1 MASTQSASTLPQ
13 GFSVYQHTLGAPLQ
27 FLPALGSQ
35 QLDDFINAFIP
46 GPAPASEKRATISL
60 DFLEYAQM
68 TGQNFKFYA
77 VNSAPSA
84 ATSPSIDSPSLDSVN
99 SSFNVSPTTPSWD
112 WSATSAPSVAS
123 SSRGSTQS
131 RQKSKAKSS
140 PSRHQTTDFSHLPGM
155 KILTKD
161 GQDVTNTASRGS
173 KTKEQRDHAHLMRI
187 IKACD
192 SCRRK
197 KIRCDPSHK
206 KRGAA
211 QAAPPPASKSAKK
224 ARAAPQDPPCLP
236 SAAVPDRELL
246 FASSSFDLDSG
257 LDFSGLE
264 NLDPA
269 TLTYDPFDEFI
280 QFPPMDTPD
289 LDFPLESEAYLSSQP
304 TTTTSSS
311 SAASP
316 LRSFALFSQ
325 PELGAPPG
333 AEFVNPGPQ
342 EISPNLPFLERSGS
356 SSDYIDFNL
365 YSPES
370 SFSEDERML
379 PIGAS
384 TSSLPGLN
392 EPSLS
397 ECPPPLYETVPDGE
411 ANEWDGPGLSVDELQ
426 FHSANEG
433 VGGRGHSSLSS
444 NSSGQFATMSHVTAG
459 ESVNEYGS
467 RPNRVP
473 SSEPLS
479 QVVICVPPGTIV
491 VTGDTSPGQNLDN
504 VRTRLH
510 RLLTNEQPLTS
521 WKVPTTSLDSSVA
534 SSSIDVGVSVV
545 QTAAFM
551 SSLALYVM
559 AAALTAIQ
567 GGVSPHKHSPTAS
580 CRTMSGRSSRMLDTM
595 SPLCVA

>member
-1 MASTQSASTLPQ
+1 MASTSASTLPQ
-13 GFSVYQHTLGAPLQ
+13 GFSVYQPTLGAPLQ
-27 FLPALGSQ
+27 FFPALGSQ
-35 QLDDFINAFIP
+35 QLDDLINAFIP

-60 DFLEYAQM
+60 DFLEYTQM

-84 ATSPSIDSPSLDSVN
+84 ATSPSIASPSIDSVN
-99 SSFNVSPTTPSWD
+99 SSFNVSPVTSSWD

-123 SSRGSTQS
+123 SSRGSTQRR
-131 RQKSKAKSS
+131 RQSKAKCP

-161 GQDVTNTASRGS
+161 GQDVTNIASRGS

-211 QAAPPPASKSAKK
+211 QAAPPPASKPAMK
-224 ARAAPQDPPCLP
+224 ARVVLQDPPCPPL
-236 SAAVPDRELL
+236 AAVTDTDLP
-246 FASSSFDLDSG
+246 FSSSSFDLDPG
-257 LDFSGLE
+257 FDFSGLE

-269 TLTYDPFDEFI
+269 TLTYDPFDEFV
-280 QFPPMDTPD
+280 QFPAMDTPD
-289 LDFPLESEAYLSSQP
+289 LDFLLESEGYLSSQP

-311 SAASP
+311 SVASP
-316 LRSFALFSQ
+316 LKSFTPSSH

-333 AEFVNPGPQ
+333 AEFVHPELQ
-342 EISPNLPFLERSGS
+342 ESSPNFPFLDRSGS

-379 PIGAS
+379 PICAS
-384 TSSLPGLN
+384 TSSLPSLN

-433 VGGRGHSSLSS
+433 VGGSGHSSLSS
-444 NSSGQFATMSHVTAG
+444 NSSGQFATTSHVTAG

-467 RPNRVP
+467 RLNRVP

-491 VTGDTSPGQNLDN
+491 VAGDTSPGGQNLDN
-504 VRTRLH
+504 V
-510 RLLTNEQPLTS
+510 S
-521 WKVPTTSLDSSVA
+521 TSLDSSVVSA
-534 SSSIDVGVSVV
+534 SIDVGASVV

-551 SSLALYVM
+551 SNLAVYVM
-559 AAALTAIQ
+559 AAALTAMHS
-567 GGVSPHKHSPTAS
+567 GVLPRKRSPAAS
-580 CRTMSGRSSRMLDTM
+580 CRAMSGRSSLVLDTM

>member
-68 TGQNFKFYA
+68 TGQNFKFYP
-77 VNSAPSA
+77 VNSAPSV

-131 RQKSKAKSS
+131 RRKSKAKSS

-211 QAAPPPASKSAKK
+211 QAAPPPASKSANK
-224 ARAAPQDPPCLP
+224 ARAVPQDPPCLP

-257 LDFSGLE
+257 FDFSGLE

-316 LRSFALFSQ
+316 LRSFALLSQ

-333 AEFVNPGPQ
+333 VEFVNPELQ
-342 EISPNLPFLERSGS
+342 EISPNLPFLGRSGS

-384 TSSLPGLN
+384 TSSLPSLN
-392 EPSLS
+392 EPSFS

-479 QVVICVPPGTIV
+479 QVVICVPPGTV
-491 VTGDTSPGQNLDN
+491 VVAGDTSPGQNLDN
-504 VRTRLH
+504 
-510 RLLTNEQPLTS
+510 
-521 WKVPTTSLDSSVA
+521 VPTTSLDSSVA

-551 SSLALYVM
+551 SNLALYVM

-567 GGVSPHKHSPTAS
+567 GGVWPRKHSPTAT
-580 CRTMSGRSSRMLDTM
+580 CRTMSGRSSCMLDTM